1 MMNGLPCKE
10 AIKEIIL
17 NTYPSTGNQM
27 LRLEMHMLAGKVA
40 NTEAGD
46 YAEDIPAIDFAFS
59 TNLVDRVFK
68 PGLLS
73 CKRYNQQHQ

>member
-1 MMNGLPCKE
+1 
-10 AIKEIIL
+10 
-17 NTYPSTGNQM
+17 M